1 MFDFQAKLPVFTLP
15 FTLSTLIMVLSWIG
29 QGQKWAVVSPRIN
42 RDEDGHMDKNGNAL
56 IDTSLVTN
64 EM

>member
-1 MFDFQAKLPVFTLP
+1 MLDIQAKLPVFTLP
-15 FTLSTLIMVLSWIG
+15 FTLSTLIMVLSWMG

-42 RDEDGHMDKNGNAL
+42 RDEDVHMVKSGNDV

-64 EM
+64 EI

>member
-1 MFDFQAKLPVFTLP
+1 MLDIQAKLPVFTLP
-15 FTLSTLIMVLSWIG
+15 FTLSTLIMVLSWMG

-42 RDEDGHMDKNGNAL
+42 RDEDVHMVKNGNDV

-64 EM
+64 EI